1 MSDHDFDLLGDPI
14 PEGHGGRGRPAHVRT
29 ERNRSKVILLLAQ
42 GWAPPRI
49 ARALGITPPTLKK
62 HYFRELAVREEAL
75 DRLKAG
81 HLALLWDQAKAGNV
95 AALKEIGKAI
105 DRIDAAS
112 FGALANEDRDEED
125 EPEDMLT
132 VPLGK
137 KEKANA
143 AARTAGQ
150 GSGWGDD
157 LIPPG
162 TRAH

>member
-1 MSDHDFDLLGDPI
+1 MSDYDFDLLGDPI
-14 PEGHGGRGRPAHVRT
+14 PEGHGGRGRPEHVRT
-29 ERNRSKVILLLAQ
+29 ERNRSKVIMLLAM
-42 GWAPPRI
+42 GWSNPRI
-49 ARALGITPPTLKK
+49 ARSLGITPPTLKK
-62 HYFRELAVREEAL
+62 HYFRELKVREEAL

-81 HLALLWDQAKAGNV
+81 HMSLLWDQAKAGNV
-95 AALKEIGKAI
+95 AALKEIGKLI

-112 FGALANEDRDEED
+112 FGALAGEEKDDPEED
-125 EPEDMLT
+125 AADLGDI
-132 VPLGK
+132 GK
-137 KEKANA
+137 KERANI